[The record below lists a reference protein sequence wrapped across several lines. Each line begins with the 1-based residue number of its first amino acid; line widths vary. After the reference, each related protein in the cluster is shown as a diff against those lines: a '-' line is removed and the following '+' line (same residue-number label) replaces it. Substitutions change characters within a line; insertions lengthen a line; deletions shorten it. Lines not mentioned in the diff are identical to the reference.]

1 MSQQSDTADA
11 VCERLNSAPFP
22 LAYLVR
28 ELRSTWGEDHTVP
41 SVHGFVREVATCL
54 LHNGDFE
61 VGDLQAGRFV
71 PWQLDPWAADERID
85 RELMGMTAFL
95 DDEARYIFRK
105 KSQDQTVHA
114 TAGASDS

>member
-11 VCERLNSAPFP
+11 VCERLSSAPFP

-28 ELRSTWGEDHTVP
+28 ELRSKWGAEHGVP

-54 LHNGDFE
+54 LHHADVE

-71 PWQLDPWAADERID
+71 PWQPEPWVADERID

-105 KSQDQTVHA
+105 KPPNRTVQA
-114 TAGASDS
+114 TAAVLGS